1 MEPFNFRGAVGPLMT
16 ISVPFGPAR
25 AGGLA
30 PALEAT
36 DVSLIYGSGPTA
48 VHAVNQVDLA
58 VHPSEMLAL
67 MGPSGSGKTTLLLV
81 LGCLL
86 QASAGRV
93 RVEGREIAHLPPAA
107 LSHLRLTRMGF
118 IFQSYNLFPALTA
131 LENVQLALEL
141 KGRDLQEGR
150 ELLRRV
156 GLGERLGNYPR
167 QLSGGEKQRVAI
179 ARALAGDP
187 AILLADEP
195 TAALDSANGRAVVK
209 LLADLVHDQGRA
221 AIIVTHDPRIGDL
234 SDRIVHMEDGR
245 ILS

>member
-1 MEPFNFRGAVGPLMT
+1 MT
-16 ISVPFGPAR
+16 ISVPLGQAPTEGP
-25 AGGLA
+25 A
-30 PALEAT
+30 PALEASG
-36 DVSLIYGSGPTA
+36 VSLIYGSGPTA

-58 VHPSEMLAL
+58 VHPGEMLAL

-234 SDRIVHMEDGR
+234 SDRVIHMEDGL
-245 ILS
+245 ILA

>member
-1 MEPFNFRGAVGPLMT
+1 MT
-16 ISVPFGPAR
+16 VSTAQSQAPTC
-25 AGGLA
+25 GLA

-36 DVSLIYGSGPTA
+36 GVSLIYGNGPTA
-48 VHAVNQVDLA
+48 VHAVSQVDLA
-58 VHPSEMLAL
+58 VHPGEMLAL

-93 RVEGREIAHLPPAA
+93 RVEGREIAALPPAA

-141 KGRDLQEGR
+141 KGHPLQEGR
-150 ELLRRV
+150 GLLRQV

-234 SDRIVHMEDGR
+234 SDRVVHMEDGR
-245 ILS
+245 ILA